1 MSEPK
6 PFIPKNKPK
15 SWVVGILA
23 GLIGLAVGLVGFA
36 AAWAGI
42 NWLKWVAIFIF
53 VQCWLVFAA
62 TWFVFVFGLL
72 TGRYKNI
79 QCREWSEQLW

>member
-6 PFIPKNKPK
+6 PFIPRDKPK

-23 GLIGLAVGLVGFA
+23 GLVGLAVGLCGLI

-42 NWLKWVAIFIF
+42 NWLESLAIFSF
-53 VQCWLVFAA
+53 TVCWLVFAA
-62 TWFVFVFGLL
+62 MWFVFAFGQI

-79 QCREWSEQLW
+79 QPKEWSEQLW